1 MEAIML
7 NLECQTVYDIIRR
20 IAEVDD
26 VYKVVEADEII
37 AKLPQGLSLSKIQLS
52 AIIRELKDREYIS
65 VKYFTPDEY
74 CLLVIKRI
82 DERAKQQGQLV
93 VDAEEDKPKERALY
107 GEKKEKKATSVVSK
121 GALFFAAFM
130 GSFIGSTIVAVIAV
144 IVTKFAI

>member
-1 MEAIML
+1 ML

-93 VDAEEDKPKERALY
+93 VDAEEDKLY

-130 GSFIGSTIVAVIAV
+130 GSFIGSAIVAVIAV